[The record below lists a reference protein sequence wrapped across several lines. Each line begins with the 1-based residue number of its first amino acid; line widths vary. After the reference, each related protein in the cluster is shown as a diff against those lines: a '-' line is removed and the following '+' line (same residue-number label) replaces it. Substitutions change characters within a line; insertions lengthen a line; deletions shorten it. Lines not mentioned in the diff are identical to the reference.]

1 MPSGHGSVIVHNVE
15 IENEGREGGDLN
27 NTLTAFPCYGG
38 Q

>member
-1 MPSGHGSVIVHNVE
+1 MPSGHGSMRLHNAE

-27 NTLTAFPCYGG
+27 NTLTIFPSYGG